1 LKKIFSIIF
10 KLYLIIILFLYTYS
24 PEVNLGPPYARHAIV
39 MLYIGISIYLFYSI
53 FIKKNKLIKINTIF
67 DWFMLL
73 FIYYILFESIMYP
86 KSFLTSINISIMIIL
101 VFLLIKIFQYN
112 LLVYGREKIENIF
125 EFLFSTF
132 LIFILLSTIVA
143 FLDLLNV
150 FTLFKIPD
158 ISQYKRVQ
166 SWFSNST
173 IYGVNIAISIMF
185 SYYFYFR
192 YASKKFL
199 IIIFWLLYW
208 MLMTGGRTAL
218 IITVIGILINFIF
231 RYKIQKLITYFI
243 VLITVIFFN
252 FSNLSRSFL
261 MIRRLMNGGFGKRG
275 LKAIEVFNIWL
286 EQNFINKIFGS
297 GIDNLLD
304 VHSFSAHSGFLRL
317 WFDFGLLFVLIYCFF
332 IFFVIKK
339 YIDIIKI
346 TDNNDKNLMITGFAV
361 TLMYF
366 FAESMIIITISSI
379 YDFCLLLIIAGLPF
393 IYRRPFKKIKIIRKR

>member
-1 LKKIFSIIF
+1 
-10 KLYLIIILFLYTYS
+10 
-24 PEVNLGPPYARHAIV
+24 
-39 MLYIGISIYLFYSI
+39 
-53 FIKKNKLIKINTIF
+53 
-67 DWFMLL
+67 
-73 FIYYILFESIMYP
+73 
-86 KSFLTSINISIMIIL
+86 
-101 VFLLIKIFQYN
+101 
-112 LLVYGREKIENIF
+112 
-125 EFLFSTF
+125 
-132 LIFILLSTIVA
+132 
-143 FLDLLNV
+143 
-150 FTLFKIPD
+150 
-158 ISQYKRVQ
+158 
-166 SWFSNST
+166 
-173 IYGVNIAISIMF
+173 
-185 SYYFYFR
+185 
-192 YASKKFL
+192 
-199 IIIFWLLYW
+199 
-208 MLMTGGRTAL
+208 
-218 IITVIGILINFIF
+218 
-231 RYKIQKLITYFI
+231 
-243 VLITVIFFN
+243 
-252 FSNLSRSFL
+252 